1 MTDGS
6 FEYNKFEITA
16 SEYETYDPET
26 NQAAVTN
33 SKGVVKKES
42 TLYSEREG
50 VTLEFDNI
58 VLSTRSKNHEKNPPK
73 QILKGVSSHFPA
85 SALTAIMGASGSGKT
100 SLLKCLIGRVGK
112 DLDLGGEIRLDG
124 DVVDPTDIDIR
135 REFAY
140 VEQDVSIPAT
150 CTPREAIR
158 FSARLRLDKSKT
170 DKDIDLIVNDI
181 LDSLGLNKCAD
192 TLIGG
197 GPLMSG
203 GLSGGE
209 KKRVQCGVELVTNP
223 RCIVLDGKFV
233 AFHFYMMPNYH
244 FSCAHIISCTNIM
257 KCRANKW
264 PR

>member
-1 MTDGS
+1 MTDGQVK
-6 FEYNKFEITA
+6 YDKFETA
-16 SEYETYDPET
+16 SSVPTSEYETEYDPET
-26 NQAAVTN
+26 NQTATTN
-33 SKGVVKKES
+33 SKGVVRKNS
-42 TLYSEREG
+42 TIYLEREG
-50 VTLEFDNI
+50 VTLEFENI

-85 SALTAIMGASGSGKT
+85 STLTAIMGASGSGKT

-112 DLDLGGEIRLDG
+112 SLDLGGEIRLDG
-124 DVVDPTDIDIR
+124 DVVDPTDIGIR

-140 VEQDVSIPAT
+140 VEQEVSIPAT

-170 DKDIDLIVNDI
+170 DEDIDLIVNDI

-233 AFHFYMMPNYH
+233 FFHFIRCLLATFFMCLHILYKH
-244 FSCAHIISCTNIM
+244 FVI
-257 KCRANKW
+257 
-264 PR
+264 

>member
-1 MTDGS
+1 MTDVS
-6 FEYNKFEITA
+6 SSVPA
-16 SEYETYDPET
+16 SEHSILTEYDPEA
-26 NQAAVTN
+26 NQAAEAN
-33 SKGVVKKES
+33 SKSVARKQS
-42 TLYSEREG
+42 TLYLEREG

-58 VLSTRSKNHEKNPPK
+58 VLSTRSKNERNPPK

-85 SALTAIMGASGSGKT
+85 STLTAIMGASGSGKT

-112 DLDLGGEIRLDG
+112 NLDLGGEIRLDG
-124 DVVDPTDIDIR
+124 DVVDPRDIDIR

-170 DKDIDLIVNDI
+170 DEDIDLIVNDI

-223 RCIVLDGKFV
+223 RCIVLDGKLV
-233 AFHFYMMPNYH
+233 VFHFHLPVH
-244 FSCAHIISCTNIM
+244 F
-257 KCRANKW
+257 
-264 PR
+264 